1 MSERNTLVR
10 SLHDL
15 GVAAWFGGS
24 LMGAI
29 GLNGAAAE
37 AEKPEERLRLSSY
50 GWAKWTPVQI
60 AAIGAHAVGG
70 LGLILSNRTRLQ
82 FQPGATPNT
91 VIKLVLTVAAA
102 GVTAY
107 AGVLGA
113 KINERQHEGTVG
125 TTEPAP
131 SASDELAAAQKQLQV
146 VQWSIPALT
155 GVLIVLGAAQGEQQ
169 RGAGGLL
176 DAAIRPA
183 ESTEQCRG
191 SSGGHREA
199 GAAEGEVSA
208 ADASDSSESLDIW
221 ERIRYARD
229 QALEAE
235 RTERKRISDADNAEL
250 QRAAST
256 RLATRQAVRE
266 ALDDILDEES
276 DPEA

>member
-70 LGLILSNRTRLQ
+70 LGLILSNRSRLQ

-91 VIKLVLTVAAA
+91 VIKLALTVAAA
-102 GVTAY
+102 GATAY
-107 AGVLGA
+107 AGFLGA
-113 KINERQHEGTVG
+113 KINERQHEGAVG

-146 VQWSIPALT
+146 IQWSIPALT

-169 RGAGGLL
+169 RGVGGLL
-176 DAAIRPA
+176 DAAVRPV
-183 ESTEQCRG
+183 ESTG
-191 SSGGHREA
+191 N
-199 GAAEGEVSA
+199 AA
-208 ADASDSSESLDIW
+208 
-221 ERIRYARD
+221 
-229 QALEAE
+229 
-235 RTERKRISDADNAEL
+235 T
-250 QRAAST
+250 
-256 RLATRQAVRE
+256 QAVDTAKRV
-266 ALDDILDEES
+266 LRRVK
-276 DPEA
+276 